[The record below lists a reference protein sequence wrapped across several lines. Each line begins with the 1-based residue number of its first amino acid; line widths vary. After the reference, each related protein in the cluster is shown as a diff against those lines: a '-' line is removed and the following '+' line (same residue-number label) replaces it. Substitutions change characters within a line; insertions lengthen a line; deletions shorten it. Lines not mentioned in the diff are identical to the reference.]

1 MNAAELRA
9 RTAPVLAIPLQVAL
23 HARPVDPERPGDGL
37 EFPVTGLALN
47 PGGTL
52 HAGALGAIMEL
63 SGLLALL
70 PELAAD
76 RARRHPPHR
85 HQILSAG
92 REGDV
97 VRVTAVLERRTR
109 RLGFVTATAVVG
121 DRLLARSQ
129 ITKSVIEVPPSL
141 GAREP
146 DSSGARSP
154 RTSVS
159 PP

>member
-9 RTAPVLAIPLQVAL
+9 RTGAVLAIPLQVAL
-23 HARPVDPERPGDGL
+23 HAQPVDPERPADGL

-70 PELAAD
+70 PELAATEH
-76 RARRHPPHR
+76 AVTHHIAT
-85 HQILSAG
+85 QILSAG

-109 RLGFVTATAVVG
+109 RLGCVSATAVVG

-129 ITKSVIEVPPSL
+129 ITKSVIEV
-141 GAREP
+141 R
-146 DSSGARSP
+146 R
-154 RTSVS
+154 R
-159 PP
+159 

>member
-9 RTAPVLAIPLQVAL
+9 RTGAVLAIPLQVAL
-23 HARPVDPERPGDGL
+23 HARPVDPERPADGL

-63 SGLLALL
+63 TGLLALL
-70 PELAAD
+70 PELAATEH
-76 RARRHPPHR
+76 AVTHHIAT
-85 HQILSAG
+85 QILSAG

-97 VRVTAVLERRTR
+97 VRVTAALERRTR

-129 ITKSVIEVPPSL
+129 ITKSVIEVRR
-141 GAREP
+141 G
-146 DSSGARSP
+146 
-154 RTSVS
+154 
-159 PP
+159 

>member
-9 RTAPVLAIPLQVAL
+9 RTDAVLAIPLQVAL
-23 HARPVDPERPGDGL
+23 HAMPVDPEQPGDGL

-70 PELAAD
+70 PELAATEH
-76 RARRHPPHR
+76 AVTHHIAT
-85 HQILSAG
+85 QILSAG

-109 RLGFVTATAVVG
+109 RLGFVSATAVVG

-129 ITKSVIEVPPSL
+129 ITKSVIEV
-141 GAREP
+141 R
-146 DSSGARSP
+146 
-154 RTSVS
+154 
-159 PP
+159 

>member
-9 RTAPVLAIPLQVAL
+9 RTDAVLAIPLQVAL
-23 HARPVDPERPGDGL
+23 HAMPVDPEQPGDGL

-70 PELAAD
+70 PELAATEH
-76 RARRHPPHR
+76 AVTHHIAT
-85 HQILSAG
+85 QILSAG

-97 VRVTAVLERRTR
+97 VRVTAALERRTR

-129 ITKSVIEVPPSL
+129 ITKSVIEV
-141 GAREP
+141 R
-146 DSSGARSP
+146 
-154 RTSVS
+154 
-159 PP
+159 

>member
-9 RTAPVLAIPLQVAL
+9 RTGAVLAIPLQVAL

-70 PELAAD
+70 PELAATEH
-76 RARRHPPHR
+76 AVTHHIAT
-85 HQILSAG
+85 QILSAG

-109 RLGFVTATAVVG
+109 RLGFVSATAVVG

-129 ITKSVIEVPPSL
+129 ITKSVIEVRRP
-141 GAREP
+141 
-146 DSSGARSP
+146 
-154 RTSVS
+154 
-159 PP
+159 